1 MRRLNQGLDSS
12 PTAPYHLYSTD
23 TKIPHRYWCAKSVIS
38 AVLHPSASGASQAA
52 NLHHGDC
59 CGRRTIT
66 CTCTK
71 QRVVNSVVRTAIRSG
86 VGTKLSAARSARLLA
101 HQHKHEISCAQSS
114 RRCRCG
120 LCTCPDLTLA
130 TGAVGQHHL
139 ARHRC
144 DASPWCAPHCTMKFA
159 VRFPN
164 VRTDIY

>member
-1 MRRLNQGLDSS
+1 MRRLDQGLGTT
-12 PTAPYHLYSTD
+12 PTAPYHLYSTG

-71 QRVVNSVVRTAIRSG
+71 QWVVNSVVRTAIRSG
-86 VGTKLSAARSARLLA
+86 AGTKLSAVRSAPLLA
-101 HQHKHEISCAQSS
+101 HERKHESACAQSS
-114 RRCRCG
+114 GG
-120 LCTCPDLTLA
+120 LRDSPCICPDLTLA

-139 ARHRC
+139 VCHRC
-144 DASPWCAPHCTMKFA
+144 DTSPVCAAHCTMTFP
-159 VRFPN
+159 VSLPN
-164 VRTDIY
+164 VRTDIC